1 MAFNDKKTLN
11 GEIQKIAL
19 VMQKS
24 DQESNRTPAL
34 GLVDTLLSIFVVTP
48 LVIFC
53 WRGSWGFMDLHA
65 KYFPDLPCFLIGMII
80 HISLAVGQ
88 DSLHAAI
95 IRSDKHWGLKIVS
108 HFARRLYTYV
118 FFTATILHW
127 KGGWGLVDSLTH
139 LKTGTDDVVLAE
151 GSHWFLILSTSTT
164 LLLIALK
171 GLRNSIAPPFAICID
186 KSDYVFLFPT
196 MFRRKCQ
203 KSMFLTTLDAFFSVA
218 IMGNLV
224 VIFWRGVWAI
234 IDILLV
240 PKDFKLSC
248 WLSLVL
254 GLLLVGLVFRLEST
268 MKRACSVYTGWR
280 KIIIADCYI
289 TLSCIATLLYWR
301 GAWALINIYFL
312 PDDMQLSCLLS
323 HFVSF
328 TALVVVNCSNSLL
341 VRGIYKD
348 GKESNGDCVMFPCR
362 YLRIILDVEDSY
374 ESEVLEPNFD
384 SEKKILSKSDSGI
397 V

>member
-1 MAFNDKKTLN
+1 MAFNDKKTLS
-11 GEIQKIAL
+11 GDIQKIAL

-24 DQESNRTPAL
+24 DQEPNRTSAL

-65 KYFPDLPCFLIGMII
+65 KYFPNLSCFLIGMII
-80 HISLAVGQ
+80 HVSLAVGQ

-95 IRSDKHWGLKIVS
+95 ISSDKHWGLKIIF

-127 KGGWGLVDSLTH
+127 KGGWGLIDLLTSLK
-139 LKTGTDDVVLAE
+139 LRSNGVVIAE
-151 GSHWFLILSTSTT
+151 GSHWFLILCTSTF

-186 KSDYVFLFPT
+186 KSNYVFLFPT

-203 KSMFLTTLDAFFSVA
+203 KSVFLTALDAFFSVA

-224 VIFWRGVWAI
+224 VIFWRGAWVI
-234 IDILLV
+234 IDILLI
-240 PKDFKLSC
+240 PEDFKFSS
-248 WLSLVL
+248 WSSLVL
-254 GLLLVGLVFRLEST
+254 GLLSVGLVFRLEKT
-268 MKRACSVYTGWR
+268 MKCSCSVYTGWR
-280 KIIIADCYI
+280 KIVIADCYI
-289 TLSCIATLLYWR
+289 TLCCIATLLYWR
-301 GAWALINIYFL
+301 GVWSLINIYFL
-312 PDDMQLSCLLS
+312 PDDVQLSCLLS
-323 HFVSF
+323 HFVGF
-328 TALVVVNCSNSLL
+328 TALVVINCSNSLL

-348 GKESNGDCVMFPCR
+348 GKESNGDCVIFPCH

-374 ESEVLEPNFD
+374 ASEVVDSNFD
-384 SEKKILSKSDSGI
+384 SEKRILSKPDPDI